1 MADKPWVPHGPE
13 ERLSVIFNQFLE
25 HALVPP
31 FYATAIHD
39 SDHGGRTDS
48 QRARDRER
56 GIKPGQ
62 LDWEVWQGAFPVHI
76 ARRVELKRG
85 KNQTTDN
92 QNVTIRKLT
101 ECGFPPIVGREL
113 RELAVKMAT
122 EGFRFHPNL
131 ATTLQHYEA
140 KLAGLDREAEGIKA
154 GTVVKKLGPARPRQ
168 GKTRGKAAMS
178 WVRP

>member
-1 MADKPWVPHGPE
+1 MTAKPWIPHGPE

-25 HALVPP
+25 HAMVPP

-39 SDHGGRTDS
+39 SDHGGRTDQ

-62 LDWEVWQGAFPVHI
+62 LDWEVWQGPPGAGMV
-76 ARRVELKRG
+76 RRVELKRG

-113 RELAVKMAT
+113 LELVKGMSRA
-122 EGFRFHPNL
+122 GFRFHPNVE
-131 ATTLQHYEA
+131 TMTQHYEA
-140 KLAGLDREAEGIKA
+140 KLAAMDREAEGIKSGA
-154 GTVVKKLGPARPRQ
+154 VVKKVGAPRPRQ
-168 GKTRGKAAMS
+168 AKRKGKAMT
-178 WVRP
+178 WVQP